1 MLTNFGNL
9 QEGFII
15 ALKLQEKLAVYNSYD
30 KEIKT
35 LISSLLYN
43 YCKIEKDDKK
53 YGKSVA
59 NATFFMDGVKC
70 YMFNPNPHTLYLE
83 HTNFALLFLLQHR
96 GFFHRVLSAKDQWPY
111 KSWYGRILFV
121 EMQAKYVLH

>member
-1 MLTNFGNL
+1 MRNHILTNFGNL

-15 ALKLQEKLAVYNSYD
+15 ALKLQEKLVVYDSYD

-59 NATFFMDGVKC
+59 KSSFFMDGVKC
-70 YMFNPNPHTLYLE
+70 YMFYPNPHTLYLKYT
-83 HTNFALLFLLQHR
+83 HLTPLFLLQH
-96 GFFHRVLSAKDQWPY
+96 HIVLRRALSSKDQ
-111 KSWYGRILFV
+111 
-121 EMQAKYVLH
+121 